1 MENDK
6 EVWQKLS
13 QAASRMKVD
22 GGWIVDYEEGKDAKK
37 ETGTFCVPDP
47 GHTWKGGE
55 NLCELAADG

>member
-22 GGWIVDYEEGKDAKK
+22 GGWIVAYEDGKDAKNGK
-37 ETGTFCVPDP
+37 GTFFVPDP
-47 GHTWKGGE
+47 GHTWKG
-55 NLCELAADG
+55 